1 MAMSQRVAAEVALAW
16 QMRRTDVLPVG
27 EEQPDEVLERGFDSE
42 FSDEDD
48 GCGLEYASDS
58 DDEGFSETGDPDVS
72 SGSCLR
78 VFLGDGR
85 RVSAWNSA
93 PALRLRFSR
102 SSLSLHISLKM
113 SFA

>member
-27 EEQPDEVLERGFDSE
+27 EEQPDEVLERGFDSD

-48 GCGLEYASDS
+48 GCGLEYAFDS
-58 DDEGFSETGDPDVS
+58 DDECFSETGDPDVS

-85 RVSAWNSA
+85 RVSAWNP